1 MYTEQNE
8 GVHRYNARER
18 FKEYALGK
26 VVLTKYNNKHYR
38 VDDVDW
44 ESTPESTFTQMR
56 NGNPVQVSF
65 IEYYRTNY
73 NVIIRDSDQP
83 MLVTR
88 GKIKRQQHASNW
100 VSDNKS
106 KFTSTLV
113 WHWKNICMYVFYLVS
128 RVHQKIFFSFQSS
141 VLSQVWRK
149 KLRQISGLWKLWR
162 IKRGFHRC
170 RGITLCKRSSS
181 RLIVSRPLI
190 LCCMRKCTGMWIR
203 MLFLH
208 SPAKSEVNFWKV
220 GVETGRWNS
229 QS

>member
-1 MYTEQNE
+1 MMYTEQNE

-113 WHWKNICMYVFYLVS
+113 
-128 RVHQKIFFSFQSS
+128 
-141 VLSQVWRK
+141 
-149 KLRQISGLWKLWR
+149 
-162 IKRGFHRC
+162 
-170 RGITLCKRSSS
+170 
-181 RLIVSRPLI
+181 
-190 LCCMRKCTGMWIR
+190 
-203 MLFLH
+203 
-208 SPAKSEVNFWKV
+208 
-220 GVETGRWNS
+220 
-229 QS
+229 